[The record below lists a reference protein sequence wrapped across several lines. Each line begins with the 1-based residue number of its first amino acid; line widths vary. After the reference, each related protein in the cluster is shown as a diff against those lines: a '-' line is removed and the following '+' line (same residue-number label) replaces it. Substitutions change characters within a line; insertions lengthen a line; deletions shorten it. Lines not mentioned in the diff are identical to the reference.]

1 MSLPAAT
8 LQAAVT
14 ALSDTLG
21 PVRVTAARKLSG
33 GAIQENWRLDT
44 SAGPLVLRRN
54 APSGVTLS
62 LSRGQEF
69 ALLRAADA
77 AGVPVAAPLALMH
90 DPERG
95 EAALLRFVAGEAR
108 GSRLV
113 RDAALD
119 GAALV
124 RQAGLILARLHGIVP
139 PRVDLAFLPL
149 PSAPVLPARI
159 AELRALLDALPDPQ
173 PVLELGLRHLERHL
187 PPPGPV
193 VLTHCDFRLGN
204 LMVAAGR
211 IAAVLDWEFARWGD
225 AREDLG
231 WFTARCWRFG
241 RDDRVA
247 GGLGSEADLLA
258 GYGAAVGELS
268 WFRLLATLRWA
279 VIALQQAERHR
290 SGGERS
296 LELALTAHVVPRLE
310 RDVLDGVQDGVQDG

>member
-1 MSLPAAT
+1 
-8 LQAAVT
+8 
-14 ALSDTLG
+14 
-21 PVRVTAARKLSG
+21 
-33 GAIQENWRLDT
+33 
-44 SAGPLVLRRN
+44 
-54 APSGVTLS
+54 
-62 LSRGQEF
+62 
-69 ALLRAADA
+69 
-77 AGVPVAAPLALMH
+77 MH

-95 EAALLRFVAGEAR
+95 EAALLRFVEGETR

-119 GAALV
+119 GAAVV
-124 RQAGLILARLHGIVP
+124 RQAGQIMARLHAVTP
-139 PRVDLAFLPL
+139 PRSDLPFL
-149 PSAPVLPARI
+149 SAPAGPALPARI
-159 AELRALLDALPDPQ
+159 AELRRLLDALPDPQ

-193 VLTHCDFRLGN
+193 VLTHCDFRTGN
-204 LMVAAGR
+204 LIVHQGR

-241 RDDRVA
+241 RDDRPA
-247 GGLGSEADLLA
+247 GGLGSEADLMA
-258 GYGAAVGELS
+258 GYGAAMGDLR

-310 RDVLDGVQDGVQDG
+310 RDVLDGVQDG

>member
-1 MSLPAAT
+1 VTLPPAT
-8 LQAAVT
+8 LRAAAA
-14 ALSDTLG
+14 ALHTT
-21 PVRVTAARKLSG
+21 VTAARKLPG

-44 SAGPLVLRRN
+44 ADGPMVLRRN

-62 LSRGQEF
+62 LTRGQEY
-69 ALLRAADA
+69 ALLQAAQA
-77 AGVPVAAPLALMH
+77 AGVPVAEPLALMH

-95 EAALLRFVAGEAR
+95 EAALLRFVPGETR
-108 GSRLV
+108 GTRLV
-113 RDAALD
+113 RDPTLD

-124 RQAGLILARLHGIVP
+124 GQAGQIMARLHAITP
-139 PRVDLAFLPL
+139 PRADLRFLPV
-149 PSAPVLPARI
+149 PQSPVLPARI

-193 VLTHCDFRLGN
+193 VLTHCDFRTGN
-204 LMVAAGR
+204 LIVDENR

-241 RDDRVA
+241 RDDRTA
-247 GGLGSEADLLA
+247 GGLGQEQDLIA
-258 GYGAAVGELS
+258 GYGTPISDLH

-290 SGGERS
+290 SGGEHT

-310 RDVLDGVQDGVQDG
+310 RDVLDGVQHG